1 MKEQSL
7 IPSLCQ
13 DSNLLTVHLPEGM
26 GVMPP
31 IVLRHG
37 EYGLVIIS
45 ERTKTGLNLVK
56 TCSIDVSK
64 MLRSSTKYTRHFS
77 MKEEAITGRTH
88 TD

>member
-1 MKEQSL
+1 MKDKSL

-26 GVMPP
+26 GAMPP

-45 ERTKTGLNLVK
+45 ERTKTGLSLVK
-56 TCSIDVSK
+56 TCSIDVDK
-64 MLRSSTKYTRHFS
+64 MLKSSTKYTKHFS
-77 MKEEAITGRTH
+77 MKETDRDGRTH